1 MAERQGWRQRQQL
14 GEKQLLETSFIYLWL
29 CWVFATVLKLSL
41 VAMSG
46 GDLRAEMGRLLI
58 AVISLVKALGTQNS
72 VVVAP
77 GL

>member
-1 MAERQGWRQRQQL
+1 
-14 GEKQLLETSFIYLWL
+14 
-29 CWVFATVLKLSL
+29 
-41 VAMSG
+41 MSG

-58 AVISLVKALGTQNS
+58 AVISLVKALGTQTS